1 MKEVCFNN
9 IIYEPVCI
17 ALGFFDSVH
26 IGHRAIIRDMMQKAE
41 ELNCKSAVFTFSN
54 NMYGVFD
61 EREKQVYTYDERKR
75 IFDLLGVDY
84 VIKADFDESFK
95 ILSPEA
101 FIETLLKNFNI
112 KHIFCGYDYTFGNKG
127 IGNAELLK
135 SICSDSG
142 VDTTVKKQID
152 YQGNRVST
160 TLIKS
165 LLKDGDIVG
174 VNVLLS
180 TEYFIEGVV
189 VHGRSVGHTF
199 GMPTAN
205 IIFPQDKLLPSCG
218 VYATVA
224 SIADKQ
230 FTAVTNIGS
239 KPTFGDNNLSI
250 ETMIEGLNHDIYG
263 EKLVLKFVKR
273 IRDIKK
279 FSGPKE
285 LAEQVHK
292 DINWR

>member
-160 TLIKS
+160 TLIKN

-174 VNVLLS
+174 ANVLLS

-279 FSGPKE
+279 FSSPKE

>member
-1 MKEVCFNN
+1 
-9 IIYEPVCI
+9 
-17 ALGFFDSVH
+17 
-26 IGHRAIIRDMMQKAE
+26 MQKAE